1 MGNSCVQLFAMGRTL
16 KMSMYAQ
23 GETGQ
28 VNKREIH
35 YELSIRQT
43 KIQSSGN
50 PLNQKQSGDGK
61 KSHHTHTQFF

>member
-1 MGNSCVQLFAMGRTL
+1 MPIQ
-16 KMSMYAQ
+16 AQ

-28 VNKREIH
+28 VHLREIH
-35 YELSIRQT
+35 YGLPIRQT

-61 KSHHTHTQFF
+61 RSNQTHAFLINPH